1 MNNINN
7 LKMKKLLFSLGF
19 FALCSVNAFGQDYT
33 DDQGVQYKFNND
45 GTTCLVSGYTEDCQ
59 GDIVIPSTIQG
70 RKVVAIGE
78 TGDENF
84 YPTYKGFCRCK
95 KILSVTIPEGVTSI
109 GILSFAF
116 CDKLEKITI
125 PQSVHEIGEAAFG
138 FCTDL
143 ADITLPDGITYL
155 SASFTDCQSL
165 KHINIPSTVE
175 TLGTET
181 FSGCYYLETVVI
193 PSSVKNIGQACFLAC
208 NKFKDNSIFCL
219 ATTPPT
225 IDQNAFFDVF
235 SYGSDRYKELIVP
248 EGCAEAYRQVEQ
260 WSKSFETIS
269 EVASSQLPIV
279 FKDAKVKAAC
289 IAAGFDTNGDSELSY
304 DEVAAVTDET
314 LKNLCLNSDITSF
327 DEFQYFTGVQNL
339 TGDNAPFFNTSNMT
353 SVVLPPT
360 IKTIGAQMFTE
371 CVKLERI
378 NIPASVTSIA
388 FSSPAGAL
396 QSFDQAFASYNLR
409 EITVDSNN
417 PNYSSPTGS
426 NAILNKAGTELLLGC
441 MNTVIPNT
449 VTTIKCNA
457 FYGADFTNRDG
468 NISAFSL
475 NGVTTIEEGAF
486 SRCKGLT
493 SISIPNNVTKIN
505 KWVFDLCEDLA
516 SVTLPNTVT
525 SIDESAFSRCGLTSI
540 AIPSSVTSIGFNAF
554 SECPLTS
561 ITIPSSVTTIGSDT
575 FLGCKNVTSIT
586 FEGNVTSLSSQSLCC
601 ENVTKI
607 ICNSNDPIV
616 MTSSMLD
623 DVFRFGSFGGVTGA
637 VLYVP
642 SGKVSAYET
651 AGWKD
656 GVVISQITDQNMISP
671 VAKTLTYTGTAQDLV
686 KPGTTR
692 TDPEWQYSLDGTNYS
707 TSVPQGT
714 AAGEYTVYYRVG
726 SSGESSSFKV
736 TIASKEVN
744 TPTIT
749 LSQTSYTY
757 DGTAKEP
764 TVTVKDGETTISSDE
779 YTVGYSNN
787 TNVGTATV
795 TILDKDGGTYTV
807 NGSTTFT
814 ITPKVV
820 SEPTITLSQTSY
832 EYDGTAKEP
841 TVTVKDGETT
851 ISSDEYTVG
860 YSNNTN
866 VGTATVTIT
875 DKDGGNYTVS
885 GSTTFTITPK
895 VVSEPTITLSQTSYE
910 YDGTAKEPTV
920 TVKDGET
927 TISSDEYTVGYSNNT
942 NVGTA
947 TVTITDKD
955 GGNYTVSGSTT
966 FTITPKVV
974 SEPTIT
980 LSQTS
985 YEYDG
990 TAKEPTVT
998 VKDGETTISS
1008 DEYTVGYSN
1017 NTNVGTAT
1025 VTITD
1030 KDGGNYT
1037 VSGSTTFTITPKVVS
1052 EPTITLSQTSYE
1064 YDGTAKEPT
1073 VTVKDGETT
1082 ISSDEYTVGYSN
1094 NTNAG
1099 TASVTISDKDGGTYA
1114 VSGSTT
1120 FKINKAPL
1128 KISVGNYTKKE
1139 GEDNPTFSLTYDG
1152 FKNNETSTVFT
1163 TQPTIT
1169 CAATKDS
1176 PVGSYAITVSGAVAG
1191 NYEISYVAGTLTVEA
1206 VTPTPEPT
1214 GATFVEDVDDS
1225 ASKNVFVTFTVTD
1238 GSSSGTPT
1246 VAVSDDKSA
1255 SGKVEIPETVTHNGV
1270 AYKVTEVAE
1279 GAFLNNT
1286 GLTEVSIPSSIV
1298 SIGAYAFAGCKNLQ
1312 SITINI
1318 LTPLNLSAVGAR
1330 GLTRAGGD
1338 SVFDGVDKSTC
1349 ILYVPAS
1356 SVDKYKAAPVWKEF
1370 KNILAIGSATG
1381 IFGIEITEGETFD
1394 VFSLSGQKVRSQ
1406 ATSLDGLPKG
1416 IYIVKGKKVMK

>member
-820 SEPTITLSQTSY
+820 SEPTITLSPTSY
-832 EYDGTAKEP
+832 EYDGTVKEP
-841 TVTVKDGETT
+841 TVT
-851 ISSDEYTVG
+851 
-860 YSNNTN
+860 
-866 VGTATVTIT
+866 
-875 DKDGGNYTVS
+875 
-885 GSTTFTITPK
+885 
-895 VVSEPTITLSQTSYE
+895 L
-910 YDGTAKEPTV
+910 
-920 TVKDGET
+920 
-927 TISSDEYTVGYSNNT
+927 
-942 NVGTA
+942 
-947 TVTITDKD
+947 
-955 GGNYTVSGSTT
+955 
-966 FTITPKVV
+966 
-974 SEPTIT
+974 
-980 LSQTS
+980 
-985 YEYDG
+985 
-990 TAKEPTVT
+990 
-998 VKDGETTISS
+998 KDGETTISS